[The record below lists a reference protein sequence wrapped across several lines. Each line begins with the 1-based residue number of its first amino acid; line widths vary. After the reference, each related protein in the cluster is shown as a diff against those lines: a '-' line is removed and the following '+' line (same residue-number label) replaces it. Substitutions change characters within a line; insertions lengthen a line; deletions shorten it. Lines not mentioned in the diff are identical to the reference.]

1 MVFFSKN
8 MKKKKTGRGKY
19 GCINLLPVFIDGS
32 L

>member
-1 MVFFSKN
+1 MVFFSKKIN
-8 MKKKKTGRGKY
+8 KKKGRGRY